1 MSGPKRTAPQ
11 AHAAALL
18 LMLCASAPGLAADT
32 SPAKPD
38 STTFAPYSL
47 RTDWTLDRDALEA
60 AGIRRPSRLAY
71 DSDGNLLVL
80 DTETRRVVKL
90 DPRGRVLYEV
100 GGYGQD
106 ETSLELPVDI
116 AVDRDQTLLV
126 LDRGRGALVAFDR
139 AGRFLGQRLFQGA
152 AAEDS
157 RSAGA
162 RILLDRF
169 GKLSL
174 LSVRARDLIP
184 VDDRLQPIRA
194 TRTLIPE
201 DSLLTPVAVAAS
213 PQGEIWVYDATRVML
228 LRFAQSGRLR
238 FTAHLGSS
246 VPPVSLP
253 DLAVDQAG
261 YLYAANQAGQSVEVF
276 SEGIVGFARTLRVL
290 GGDRIP
296 WRPAALAIG
305 PHRQIAVAD
314 PDRPEIQ
321 VLTPGPRP

>member
-1 MSGPKRTAPQ
+1 MPMSGPKRTAPQ

-18 LMLCASAPGLAADT
+18 LMLCASAPGLAAAT

-184 VDDRLQPIRA
+184 LDDRLQPIRA

-201 DSLLTPVAVAAS
+201 DSLLPPVAVATS

-238 FTAHLGSS
+238 FTAHL
-246 VPPVSLP
+246 
-253 DLAVDQAG
+253 
-261 YLYAANQAGQSVEVF
+261 
-276 SEGIVGFARTLRVL
+276 
-290 GGDRIP
+290 
-296 WRPAALAIG
+296 
-305 PHRQIAVAD
+305 
-314 PDRPEIQ
+314 
-321 VLTPGPRP
+321 